1 MSRFGLAITPQ
12 ELNIE
17 PYMAQDETGAA
28 AESEPEETT
37 DLTEEEIHKAY
48 QLISSIMDNVETAII
63 GKRQVVGLVLVTL
76 LARGHVLLEDVPGV
90 GKTSLIYSIAR
101 SIDCDFK
108 RIQFTPDLMPS
119 DITGFSIYNQKTG
132 EFEFR
137 PGAVMSNLVLA
148 DETNRASAKTQA
160 ALLEAMEEK
169 QVTVDSVTYKME
181 EPFMVM
187 ATQNPVESFGTYP
200 LPEAQIDRFMMK
212 LSIGYPSLAEEQKI
226 VHIGSQAKNKLE
238 PVVSK
243 EQVLWLRDIGDRVWV
258 DPAIERYIVEIVNST
273 RHNSKILLGSSPRGS
288 LALYAASKVYALF
301 QDRGYV
307 IPDDIKF
314 LAPYVLGHRIML
326 THEAKTDE
334 VDPLKLITETVN
346 SIAAPK

>member
-1 MSRFGLAITPQ
+1 MFRKTAAPGP
-12 ELNIE
+12 
-17 PYMAQDETGAA
+17 ETEEMHLRYT
-28 AESEPEETT
+28 ESESPLPSSSSAIPAEPLTDEEVHHAF
-37 DLTEEEIHKAY
+37 D
-48 QLISSIMDNVETAII
+48 QISRVIDHVETAII
-63 GKRQVVGLVLVTL
+63 GKRQTVGLVLVTL

-90 GKTSLIYSIAR
+90 GKTSLISSIAK
-101 SIDCDFK
+101 SVDCDFN

-119 DITGFSIYNQKTG
+119 DITGFSIYNQKSG

-137 PGAVMSNLVLA
+137 SGAVMSNLVLA

-212 LSIGYPSLAEEQKI
+212 LSIGYPSLEEEQHI
-226 VHIGSQAKNKLE
+226 VHIGSNAKKALRPVISKQDVLKLRE
-238 PVVSK
+238 TA
-243 EQVLWLRDIGDRVWV
+243 DRVWV
-258 DPAIERYIVEIVNST
+258 DPAIERYIVEIVGAT
-273 RHNSKILLGSSPRGS
+273 RQNTRILLGSSPRGS
-288 LALYAASKVYALF
+288 LSLYASAKVYALF
-301 QDRGYV
+301 QERGYV

-314 LAPYVLGHRIML
+314 LAPFVLGHRIIL

-334 VDPLKLITETVN
+334 IDPNELIRQIVN
-346 SIAAPK
+346 SIVAPR